1 MATATVT
8 GIRSRILVFSTEMIS
23 DLGIDLAG
31 STHMHYPPSAVAI
44 AIPCSAGIRPEWIV
58 HALENGFDGVF
69 VAADGTDCVLV
80 PDCTKRTAVIVQRG
94 QDMMRERGIAP
105 ERLKMAAI
113 CSVCAE
119 PFVRHMDQF
128 SGALSALEKAAGGKV

>member
-1 MATATVT
+1 MTEATVT
-8 GIRSRILVFSTEMIS
+8 GIRPKILVFSTEMIS

-80 PDCTKRTAVIVQRG
+80 PDCTSRTAAIVQRA
-94 QDMMRERGIAP
+94 QQLMTERGIAP

-119 PFVRHMDQF
+119 PFVRQMDQF
-128 SGALSALEKAAGGKV
+128 SGALSALEEAAGGRG

>member
-1 MATATVT
+1 MTEATVT
-8 GIRSRILVFSTEMIS
+8 GIRPKILVFSTEMIS

-44 AIPCSAGIRPEWIV
+44 AIPCSSGIRPEWIV

-69 VAADGTDCVLV
+69 VAADGTDCPLV
-80 PDCTKRTAVIVQRG
+80 PDCTKLTANIVQRG
-94 QDMMRERGIAP
+94 QEMLRERGIAP

-128 SGALSALEKAAGGKV
+128 TKTLLGIAEPGEEG

>member
-8 GIRSRILVFSTEMIS
+8 GIRPRILIFSTEMIS

-31 STHMHYPPSAVAI
+31 STHTHYPPSAVAI
-44 AIPCSAGIRPEWIV
+44 AIPCSAGIRPEWII

-80 PDCTKRTAVIVQRG
+80 PDCTSRTAAIVQRS

-128 SGALSALEKAAGGKV
+128 SGALSALEEAAGGNV

>member
-1 MATATVT
+1 MTSATVT
-8 GIRSRILVFSTEMIS
+8 GVRPKILVFSTEMIS

-80 PDCTKRTAVIVQRG
+80 PDCTNRTAAIVQRA
-94 QDMMRERGIAP
+94 QEEMIERGIAP
-105 ERLKMAAI
+105 QRLKMAAI

-128 SGALSALEKAAGGKV
+128 SGALSALDEAAGGKG

>member
-1 MATATVT
+1 MTEATVT
-8 GIRSRILVFSTEMIS
+8 GIRPKILVFSTEMIS

-44 AIPCSAGIRPEWIV
+44 AIPCSSGIRPEWVV

-80 PDCTKRTAVIVQRG
+80 PDCTSRTAAIVQRA
-94 QDMMRERGIAP
+94 QSLMIDHGIAP

-128 SGALSALEKAAGGKV
+128 SGALTALEEAAGGNG

>member
-1 MATATVT
+1 MTEATVT
-8 GIRSRILVFSTEMIS
+8 GIRPKILIFSTEMIS

-31 STHMHYPPSAVAI
+31 STHNHYPPSAVAI
-44 AIPCSAGIRPEWIV
+44 AIPCSSGFRPEWIV

-80 PDCTKRTAVIVQRG
+80 PDCTKRTAAIVQRG

-128 SGALSALEKAAGGKV
+128 SGALSALEEAAGGKV

>member
-1 MATATVT
+1 MTEATVT
-8 GIRSRILVFSTEMIS
+8 GIRPKILVFSTEMIS

-80 PDCTKRTAVIVQRG
+80 PDCTSRTATIVKRAQ
-94 QDMMRERGIAP
+94 QLMIESDIAP

-119 PFVRHMDQF
+119 PFVRQMDQF
-128 SGALSALEKAAGGKV
+128 SGALSALEEAAGGRG